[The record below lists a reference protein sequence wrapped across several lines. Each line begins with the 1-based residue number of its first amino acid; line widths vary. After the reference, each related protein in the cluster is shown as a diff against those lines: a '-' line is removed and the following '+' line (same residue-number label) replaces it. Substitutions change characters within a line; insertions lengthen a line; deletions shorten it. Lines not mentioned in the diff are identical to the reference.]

1 MEDNFMDAVNDI
13 ILPVMESATVLAA
26 HYCKACGR
34 STVTDKDV
42 EYGLKFAIRH
52 VTGRQLGSLY
62 PEIYEDSESD
72 EELEV
77 VDDSDEPFTR
87 YEGTEDLYSK
97 MNECFDT
104 WSLWVPDTPAER
116 LLKNSADKVGNE

>member
-1 MEDNFMDAVNDI
+1 MEESFLNAVNDI

-34 STVTDKDV
+34 NTVTDKDV
-42 EYGLKFAIRH
+42 EYGLKFAIRN
-52 VTGRQLGSLY
+52 VTGKQLGTLY
-62 PEIYEDSESD
+62 PEIYEDSDSGSD
-72 EELEV
+72 VEV

-87 YEGTEDLYSK
+87 YEGSEDLYVK

-104 WSLWVPDTPAER
+104 WEAWEPQTPAER
-116 LLKNSADKVGNE
+116 LLKNSANKVDG

>member
-1 MEDNFMDAVNDI
+1 MEENFLSAVNDI

-34 STVTDKDV
+34 NTVTDKDV
-42 EYGLKFAIRH
+42 EYGLKFAIRN
-52 VTGRQLGSLY
+52 VTGKQLGTLY
-62 PEIYEDSESD
+62 PEIYEDSDSGSD
-72 EELEV
+72 IEV

-87 YEGTEDLYSK
+87 YEGSEDLYVK

-104 WSLWVPDTPAER
+104 WAEWEPQTPAER
-116 LLKNSADKVGNE
+116 LLKNSANKVDG